1 MCGFYRDAS
10 PATRHSAQYRQNRVA
25 NKDAHSALDTQYA
38 QVRDLLAPHN
48 PRDAGANPLYSAP
61 VAASD
66 EQHLA
71 DTPDAQRDGVHPA
84 ASKESIPAVYYRH
97 SQL

>member
-1 MCGFYRDAS
+1 MS
-10 PATRHSAQYRQNRVA
+10 PATRHSAQHHQNLEA
-25 NKDAHSALDTQYA
+25 NKDAHSALDTQYV
-38 QVRDLLAPHN
+38 QVRDLLAPHS
-48 PRDAGANPLYSAP
+48 PRDAGANPLYFDP
-61 VAASD
+61 VASSG

-84 ASKESIPAVYYRH
+84 ANKESIPAVYYRH